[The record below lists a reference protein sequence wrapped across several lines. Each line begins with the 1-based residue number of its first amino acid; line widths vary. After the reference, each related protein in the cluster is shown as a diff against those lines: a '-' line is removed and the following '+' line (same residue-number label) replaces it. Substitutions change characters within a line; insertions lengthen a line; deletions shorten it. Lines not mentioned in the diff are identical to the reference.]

1 MKISF
6 IVPVYNVERYIVEC
20 VKSITEQTYRN
31 IEIVLVDDGSP
42 DSCPSICDHL
52 AETDNRIRVLHKSN
66 GGLSDAR
73 NAGLQLATGD
83 YVIFVD
89 GDDFWL
95 STSALEDL
103 IRKIDDYPQC
113 HFYGFNCQYYYPE
126 TQTYS
131 KWVKYSQDV
140 LTPVSG
146 SSAMIY
152 LVSSGTFP
160 MSACLKVINRQWLVD
175 EQIIFKKGQIAED
188 IPWFI
193 NLLDKCEKCVF
204 INNFIYAYRQNVTG
218 SITHSGGERSFNSL
232 LDIVKTELNLIDQR
246 TFTLEAKD
254 SLRSFLAY
262 EVSILMSAIC
272 SLPNDKQEAARK
284 EVKELCWLLKY
295 TSNPK
300 VRIVRGVYSLFGY
313 CITEKML
320 RIYNRYRSRK

>member
-6 IVPVYNVERYIVEC
+6 VLPVYKVEAYLREC
-20 VKSITEQTYRN
+20 VESLTQQTYKD
-31 IEIVLVDDGSP
+31 IEIILVDDGSP
-42 DSCPSICDHL
+42 DSSPDLCDKL
-52 AETDNRIRVLHKSN
+52 AEEDRRIKVLHKTN
-66 GGLSDAR
+66 GGLSSAR
-73 NAGLQLATGD
+73 NAGIEVATGE
-83 YVIFVD
+83 YLIFVD
-89 GDDFWL
+89 SDDKWIGEN
-95 STSALEDL
+95 SLEKLVAL
-103 IRKIDDYPQC
+103 IRNNPDCQ
-113 HFYGFNCQYYYPE
+113 FYGFNCQYFYPDKDN
-126 TQTYS
+126 YV
-131 KWVKYSQDV
+131 KWVLYNNEV
-140 LTPVSG
+140 LYPISG
-146 SSAMIY
+146 STAMVS
-152 LVSSGTFP
+152 LVASGTFP
-160 MSACLKVINRQWLVD
+160 MSACLKIINRRWLL
-175 EQIIFKKGQIAED
+175 EQQITFKIGQIAED

-193 NLLDKCEKCVF
+193 NLLEKCDKCMFVNDF
-204 INNFIYAYRQNVTG
+204 VYAYRQNVIG

-232 LDIVKTELNLIDQR
+232 LDIVKTELNLVDQR
-246 TFTLEAKD
+246 SFTLEAKD